1 MERERQRELNG
12 LLSTEELGTEFSV
25 RCTRLQ
31 SLLVDQKA
39 QLRVSGKWDKTMAYF
54 KVIITQ
60 NYKKK

>member
-25 RCTRLQ
+25 RCTRSQ